1 MKINIHTPMKIGN
14 LTLKNRLIMSPMQ
27 QYQGT
32 IQAFAT
38 DHHIQFYSKRA
49 GKVSLIIIESTAI
62 SPNGRLVP
70 NDIGIFS
77 NEHIEPLKK
86 IVDAV
91 HAKQTPIFIQL
102 SHGGRKSAPEVT
114 KHLIAPS
121 PIAYDENYGIPN
133 EMNHT
138 DIKNIIEDY
147 RLAAK
152 RSLAA
157 GFDGIE
163 LHLAHGFLL
172 HEFLSPLSNKRTD
185 PYGGSIQNRVRLIQE
200 ILEAIRSV
208 TGNQYPIIVRVSAS
222 DFDQDGLT
230 PVEVAN
236 ALTYIESLI
245 DAIDVSSGG
254 LLPVQPLAAP
264 KGYQVPYASII
275 KQFVQIP
282 VIAVGKIHTK
292 AFSNSIL
299 ADRLADFIAV
309 GSPLL
314 DDPRFVDKMIDE
326 N

>member
-1 MKINIHTPMKIGN
+1 MKVNIHTPMKIGN
-14 LTLKNRLIMSPMQ
+14 LTLKNRMIMAPMQ

-32 IQAFAT
+32 FQAFAT
-38 DHHIQFYSKRA
+38 DHHVQFYSKRA
-49 GKVSLIIIESTAI
+49 GKVSLIIIESTAV
-62 SPNGRLVP
+62 SDNGRLVP

-77 NEHIEPLKK
+77 DEHIEPLQK

-102 SHGGRKSAPEVT
+102 SHGGRKSDPEVT

-121 PIAYDENYGIPN
+121 SIGYDEYYGTPN
-133 EMNHT
+133 EMNNM
-138 DIKNIIEDY
+138 DIKHIIEDY

-152 RSLAA
+152 RSLKA

-172 HEFLSPLSNKRTD
+172 HEFLSPLSNQRIDT
-185 PYGGSIQNRVRLIQE
+185 YGGSLQNRVRLIQE
-200 ILEAIRSV
+200 ILEAIRSE
-208 TGNQYPIIVRVSAS
+208 TGNLYPIIVRVSAS
-222 DFDQDGLT
+222 DFAQDGLN
-230 PVEVAN
+230 PAEVAN

-245 DAIDVSSGG
+245 DAVDVSSGG
-254 LLPVQPLAAP
+254 LLPIQPLATP
-264 KGYQVPYASII
+264 EGYQVPYASII
-275 KQFVQIP
+275 KQFVQVP

-292 AFSNSIL
+292 ALANSIL

-314 DDPRFVDKMIDE
+314 DDPWFVDKMMDE